1 MRHTARV
8 FALVVF
14 SLASMSLS
22 LAQDQ
27 PKRAVQPVSA
37 EAQLRQ
43 EINGNTIGV
52 LGGIMNGT
60 FMRFVDDMAKVIDDG
75 DNLRILPIVGKGG
88 AQNLRD
94 LLYLKGVDLAIIS
107 AQSLN
112 EFRNQPGFSN
122 LAERICYVTLLHPE
136 ELHIISDKVRSIQ
149 DLAGRVVAFDGTGS
163 KLAAE
168 SLFAPFGIK
177 PKQMVPLNL
186 IDAADKMKKGEV
198 DAVVRIGGKPISGA
212 DKMQALNANLK
223 LLEIRYSDALVANF
237 LPTSFTR
244 DDYPGLFGIDSTQ
257 DTVAIGV
264 VLVAYNWRIDSE
276 RTRRVE
282 KFTRAFFSKFPD
294 IVASKS
300 SHAKWQEVNLRAQLR
315 GWKRCAAAQAWL
327 DSNRP
332 QQKPIAAVDAAS
344 ARAMAARAAPDDKD
358 EQERLFQEFFKWYET
373 RRK

>member
-1 MRHTARV
+1 MRHTARA
-8 FALVVF
+8 FALLLLLLPSTSF
-14 SLASMSLS
+14 SQT
-22 LAQDQ
+22 QDQ
-27 PKRAVQPVSA
+27 PKRAVQAVSA

-43 EINGNTIGV
+43 DINGNTISV

-75 DNLRILPIVGKGG
+75 DNLRVLPIVGKGG

-136 ELHIISDKVRSIQ
+136 ELHIISDKARSIQ
-149 DLAGRVVAFDGTGS
+149 DLTGKVVAFDGTGS

-177 PKQMVPLNL
+177 PKQMVALNL
-186 IDAADKMKKGEV
+186 VDAADKMKKGEV
-198 DAVVRIGGKPISGA
+198 DAAVRIGGKPISGA
-212 DKMQALNANLK
+212 DKMQATNPNLK

-237 LPTSFTR
+237 LPTSFTK
-244 DDYPGLFGIDSTQ
+244 DDYPGLFGIEDQQ

-264 VLVAYNWRIDSE
+264 VLIAYNWRTAPE

-282 KFTRAFFSKFPD
+282 KFTQAFFTKFPE

-300 SHAKWQEVNLRAQLR
+300 SHPKWHDVNLRAQLR

-332 QQKPIAAVDAAS
+332 QQRPIAAVDAAD
-344 ARAMAARAAPDDKD
+344 ARAMAARVAPGDKV

>member
-1 MRHTARV
+1 MLHSTRWFV
-8 FALVVF
+8 LLI
-14 SLASMSLS
+14 LASMMAQTS

-27 PKRAVQPVSA
+27 GKKLVSALAA
-37 EAQLRQ
+37 EAQFRQ
-43 EINGNTIGV
+43 QINANTIGV

-60 FMRFVDDMAKVIDDG
+60 FMRFVDDIAKVVDDG

-212 DKMQALNANLK
+212 DKMQAVNPNLK

-264 VLVAYNWRIDSE
+264 VLVAY
-276 RTRRVE
+276 
-282 KFTRAFFSKFPD
+282 
-294 IVASKS
+294 
-300 SHAKWQEVNLRAQLR
+300 
-315 GWKRCAAAQAWL
+315 
-327 DSNRP
+327 
-332 QQKPIAAVDAAS
+332 
-344 ARAMAARAAPDDKD
+344 
-358 EQERLFQEFFKWYET
+358 
-373 RRK
+373 

>member
-1 MRHTARV
+1 MRHTARAC
-8 FALVVF
+8 ALLLL
-14 SLASMSLS
+14 SLAPMSMSQ
-22 LAQDQ
+22 AQDQ
-27 PKRAVQPVSA
+27 PKRAVPAVSA
-37 EAQLRQ
+37 EARLRQ

-60 FMRFVDDMAKVIDDG
+60 FMRFVDDVAKVIDDG

-107 AQSLN
+107 AHSLN

-136 ELHIISDKVRSIQ
+136 ELHIISDKVRSI
-149 DLAGRVVAFDGTGS
+149 DELTDKVVAFDGTGS

-177 PKQMVPLNL
+177 PKQMLPLNL

-212 DKMQALNANLK
+212 DKMQATNTSLRLV
-223 LLEIRYSDALVANF
+223 EIRYSDALVTNF
-237 LPTSFTR
+237 LPTSFTP
-244 DDYPGLFGIDSTQ
+244 DDYPGLFGIEGPQ

-264 VLVAYNWRIDSE
+264 VLIAYNWRNDLE
-276 RTRRVE
+276 RARRVE

-300 SHAKWQEVNLRAQLR
+300 SHPKWKDVNLRAQLH
-315 GWKRCAAAQAWL
+315 GWKRCATAQAWL

-332 QQKPIAAVDAAS
+332 EQKPIAVINAAE
-344 ARAMAARAAPDDKD
+344 ARAMAARVAPGDKV
-358 EQERLFQEFFKWYET
+358 EQERLFQEFFKWYDT
-373 RRK
+373 QRK

>member
-1 MRHTARV
+1 MRHTARA
-8 FALVVF
+8 FALLLLFLAASPF
-14 SLASMSLS
+14 SQ
-22 LAQDQ
+22 AQDQ

-43 EINGNTIGV
+43 DINGNTIGV

-75 DNLRILPIVGKGG
+75 DNLRVLPIVGKGG

-112 EFRNQPGFSN
+112 EFRNQAGYGN

-136 ELHIISDKVRSIQ
+136 ELHIISDKVRSIEE
-149 DLAGRVVAFDGTGS
+149 LSGRVVAFDGTGS

-177 PKQMVPLNL
+177 PKQMVSLNL

-212 DKMQALNANLK
+212 DKMQATNPNLK
-223 LLEIRYSDALVANF
+223 LLEIRYSDALVTNF

-244 DDYPGLFGIDSTQ
+244 DDYPGLFGIDNQQ

-264 VLVAYNWRIDSE
+264 VLIAYNWRTAPE
-276 RTRRVE
+276 RMRRVE
-282 KFTRAFFSKFPD
+282 KFTQAFFTKFPD

-300 SHAKWQEVNLRAQLR
+300 SHPKWQDVNLRAQLR
-315 GWKRCAAAQAWL
+315 GWKRCPAAQAWL
-327 DSNRP
+327 DTNRP
-332 QQKPIAAVDAAS
+332 QQKPTPPVDAAD
-344 ARAMAARAAPDDKD
+344 ARAMAARVAPGDKV
-358 EQERLFQEFFKWYET
+358 EQERIFQEFFKWYET

>member
-1 MRHTARV
+1 MRHTAH
-8 FALVVF
+8 ALALLVL
-14 SLASMSLS
+14 SLAPVSFSQ
-22 LAQDQ
+22 AQDQ
-27 PKRAVQPVSA
+27 PKRAVQVVSA
-37 EAQLRQ
+37 EPQLRR

-112 EFRNQPGFSN
+112 EFKSQPGFGN

-136 ELHIISDKVRSIQ
+136 ELHIISDKVRSIH
-149 DLAGRVVAFDGTGS
+149 DLSGKVVGFDGTGS

-168 SLFAPFGIK
+168 SLFVPFGIK
-177 PKQMVPLNL
+177 PSQMVPLNL

-212 DKMQALNANLK
+212 DKMQAVNPNLK
-223 LLEIRYSDALVANF
+223 LLEIRYSDALVENF

-244 DDYPGLFGIDSTQ
+244 NDYPGLFGIEGEQ

-264 VLVAYNWRIDSE
+264 VLIAYNWRAAPE
-276 RTRRVE
+276 RTRRLE
-282 KFTRAFFSKFPD
+282 KFTRAFFTKFPD

-300 SHAKWQEVNLRAQLR
+300 SHAKWQEVNLRAQLP

-332 QQKPIAAVDAAS
+332 EQRPIAAVDAAS
-344 ARAMAARAAPDDKD
+344 ARAMTPRASPGAKD
-358 EQERLFQEFFKWYET
+358 EQEQLFQEFFKWYET
-373 RRK
+373 QRK